1 MYFLVAC
8 GFIGGGLA
16 SNGMIGLLPLGLG
29 PCVALDRGGG
39 ASLGEW
45 DACLTSVV
53 PGFLA
58 VAAAWL
64 QGAASVSAGLDRGA
78 MPWSASWAGA
88 QVVTGT

>member
-1 MYFLVAC
+1 MYFVVAC
-8 GFIGGGLA
+8 GFIGGESGIGWDDWTLLLA
-16 SNGMIGLLPLGLG
+16 
-29 PCVALDRGGG
+29 VALDRG
-39 ASLGEW
+39 LGEW

-78 MPWSASWAGA
+78 MLEHSL
-88 QVVTGT
+88 